1 MKINNT
7 TINYE
12 NVYEGYYLKYYSK
25 VEFLIKNF
33 LVKRHSQKKSFGNS
47 YNEVLHYFR
56 NDFVKKHNLYKNDN
70 LENAY
75 QIFRKRGTIYFVD
88 EVQQIFKNEI
98 KTDFDKI
105 NPAELPVNYTY
116 HQFIKEIALLEA
128 VREIL
133 RLFSNHERLYAMIY
147 ELNEFDKYEIKVYG
161 NLALEDYP
169 SFKIL
174 QLKLYPAHE
183 NVSLKNPEFG
193 LLKDEILNLKE
204 KKPFKIGLKFAIG
217 EPQELYKKYKK
228 EKGHFKM
235 ICLELGFK
243 ESDRPYFSETLPN
256 TSKSNKN
263 LFNNVTLLKH
273 IAKHCRDLQINM
285 CEDFLEKIKVIE
297 LE

>member
-1 MKINNT
+1 MQINNT
-7 TINYE
+7 TMNYE
-12 NVYEGYYLKYYSK
+12 NIYEGYYLKYYSK

-33 LVKRHSQKKSFGNS
+33 LVKRHSQKKTFGNS
-47 YNEVLHYFR
+47 YNEVIHYLS
-56 NDFVKKHNLYKNDN
+56 NDFVKKHNLYKNEK

-75 QIFRKRGTIYFVD
+75 RIFCKRGNIYFVD
-88 EVQQIFKNEI
+88 EVQEIFKNEI
-98 KTDFDKI
+98 NIEFDKI
-105 NPAELPVNYTY
+105 NTADLPANYTY
-116 HQFIKEIALLEA
+116 NQFIKDVALLEA

-133 RLFSNHERLYAMIY
+133 RLFSNHERLYAMVY
-147 ELNEFDKYEIKVYG
+147 ELNEFDKFEVKVYG

-174 QLKLYPAHE
+174 HSKLYPANNDVYLINQE
-183 NVSLKNPEFG
+183 LG

-204 KKPFKIGLKFAIG
+204 KQPFKIGLKFAIG

-273 IAKHCRDLQINM
+273 IAKYCRDLQINM